1 MTPKTNKTKTNRAS
15 KGQRTHVRRMKQ
27 AALRDGTI
35 YSPPRV
41 SPVPAKAAGE

>member
-1 MTPKTNKTKTNRAS
+1 MSPKTDKTKRPA

-27 AALRDGTI
+27 AALKDGAI

-41 SPVPAKAAGE
+41 SAVPAKAAGE